1 MKFSSDFNRFTEVEK
16 EKARALL
23 RSTFAPI
30 LTKVISSEVDSR
42 YRVQL
47 EMISSQAHVVLNY
60 RLFFYTLASDR
71 KFFGRQL
78 TMHRVDFYTGGSL
91 PEVGVYHELDLRD
104 FELWGVA
111 RHLEKEGEGPCHLL
125 SMAPAVAQVISMD
138 HFTPY
143 LPERLKQLKLAMLND
158 SPADPIKEN
167 RPSIPENQG
176 PAGGLLN
183 LEG

>member
-1 MKFSSDFNRFTEVEK
+1 MHMKFSSDFNRFTEVEK

-78 TMHRVDFYTGGSL
+78 TINR
-91 PEVGVYHELDLRD
+91 LDA
-104 FELWGVA
+104 W
-111 RHLEKEGEGPCHLL
+111 
-125 SMAPAVAQVISMD
+125 
-138 HFTPY
+138 
-143 LPERLKQLKLAMLND
+143 
-158 SPADPIKEN
+158 
-167 RPSIPENQG
+167 SIDV
-176 PAGGLLN
+176 
-183 LEG
+183 